1 MVCFI
6 RELLVLFYRLKPSY
20 NFVGPF
26 CEGWNGF
33 SCISMGTE
41 CNEAPI
47 FFTYKP
53 LKRSAYHFSF
63 IFNDLKRAMKNE
75 TSSDH
80 QRVCQ
85 FWVTSTLDWNL
96 PSIPRVLLCGS
107 LWGPTRHSSQ
117 EAVWKI
123 GGGVKHKELACL
135 NRVTKKKNSGWMS
148 HSDYANYASTLSW
161 HWVSRCKFNF
171 VRTHKHERLLIIKG
185 NGSWGSPDWQKQP
198 CECPL
203 MIPEERRW
211 VIEYEGSVK

>member
-1 MVCFI
+1 MTILHCPHVAKSPTSEGLAESRCTNWSVLNFLANYRMMGCFI

-85 FWVTSTLDWNL
+85 FWVTSTLDWNV
-96 PSIPRVLLCGS
+96 PSVPRVLLCGS

-123 GGGVKHKELACL
+123 GGGVKHKELGCL
-135 NRVTKKKNSGWMS
+135 NRVTKKK
-148 HSDYANYASTLSW
+148 
-161 HWVSRCKFNF
+161 KQ
-171 VRTHKHERLLIIKG
+171 RL
-185 NGSWGSPDWQKQP
+185 NES
-198 CECPL
+198 
-203 MIPEERRW
+203 
-211 VIEYEGSVK
+211 